1 MTNNFKKRLQNIL
14 KNNGFTPSKHPVSK
28 ISLPKEQT
36 EKAKEQI
43 ENAKEHI
50 YDKYLSTY
58 SSQEVQEYFNYFI
71 AAFLIEYSKN
81 YPNYKIA
88 TSYRLK
94 SKKSLEDKV
103 NDYVSR
109 IPEKSKVVV
118 ENKNNDNPTF
128 GLKMDNIA
136 DAFAMKIVL
145 EDRPT
150 IIPSRKGS
158 TIHEL
163 LKTSNANKRFADDMQ
178 EFEEEIYE
186 ASDDL
191 TTSTPIYGTV
201 TKKDYYENC
210 IKLIEKIITTIPTK
224 SNELIEFY
232 QNKIET
238 CKIKLNS
245 LENEN
250 TLVGEEDYPSLNES
264 DGKIDFSKLLKDF
277 NERIYDHVEFEITS
291 TQIKTLFDKS
301 DLLKQFGISIASEK
315 EKIRPNGY
323 IAKFYIMKTPIGYF
337 ELQVQTKRASKDAQF
352 GHSAHT
358 NMNSTKK
365 LEMYEVPKN
374 STNYTGL
381 LNYADYVSPNYFS
394 AELDESEKNRV
405 KIIRASLY
413 ENYRKVLSEV
423 PKGSEEEKKLEE
435 YIAPL
440 YENEEKIFG
449 SLGQTKQIAI
459 ILSEIYDYI
468 NKLKEN
474 GITVNLKDSSENTQ
488 IFKTGNKLG
497 DERTLN
503 FKKSIDIYVYL
514 CYYINVKVIKKLP

>member
-1 MTNNFKKRLQNIL
+1 MTKDFKKRLQNIL
-14 KNNGFTPSKHPVSK
+14 KNNGFTPSEHPVSK

-36 EKAKEQI
+36 EKAK
-43 ENAKEHI
+43 KHI

-71 AAFLIEYSKN
+71 AAFLIEYNKN
-81 YPNYKIA
+81 YPNYQIA

-145 EDRPT
+145 TGRPT
-150 IIPSRKGS
+150 TIPSRKGS

-163 LKTSNANKRFADDMQ
+163 LKISNANQRFADDMQ
-178 EFEEEIYE
+178 EFEGEIYE

-277 NERIYDHVEFEITS
+277 SERIYDHVEFEITS

-301 DLLKQFGISIASEK
+301 DLLKQFGISIASEE

-337 ELQVQTKRASKDAQF
+337 ELQVQTKRASIDAQF

-374 STNYTGL
+374 TTDYTGL
-381 LNYADYVSPNYFS
+381 LKYADYVSPNYFS
-394 AELDESEKNRV
+394 AKLDESEENRV
-405 KIIRASLY
+405 QIIRASLY

-435 YIAPL
+435 YFAPL

-449 SLGQTKQIAI
+449 SLWQTKRIAI
-459 ILSEIYDYI
+459 ILPEIRAYLSKLEE
-468 NKLKEN
+468 KLKEF

-488 IFKTGNKLG
+488 IFKTGNELG
-497 DERTLN
+497 EERTLN
-503 FKKSIDIYVYL
+503 FKKSIDIYVHL
-514 CYYINVKVIKKLP
+514 